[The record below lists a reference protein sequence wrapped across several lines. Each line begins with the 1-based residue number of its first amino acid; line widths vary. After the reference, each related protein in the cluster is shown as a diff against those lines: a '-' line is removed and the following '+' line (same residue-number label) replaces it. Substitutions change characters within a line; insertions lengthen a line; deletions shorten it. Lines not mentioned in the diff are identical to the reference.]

1 MNKFKHLNEFSQL
14 LSNQRNKNKEI
25 QNQDNE
31 NVMPN
36 SIMCNETS
44 NKVTSR
50 SSSCEIDVIANTSY
64 INNSQQQ
71 KQFKDENK
79 IDTQFTEK
87 DLKVLRKIK
96 KLDIQILVIIFYIYS
111 VSCDL

>member
-1 MNKFKHLNEFSQL
+1 MNKLTNKPLNEFSQM

-36 SIMCNETS
+36 SITCNETS

-50 SSSCEIDVIANTSY
+50 SSSSEIDVIAKTSH
-64 INNSQQQ
+64 INNSQQK
-71 KQFKDENK
+71 KQFIGENK

-87 DLKVLRKIK
+87 DFKALRKIK
-96 KLDIQILVIIFYIYS
+96 KLDIQILVLIF
-111 VSCDL
+111 